1 MADEQASTDIRNAR
15 IARGAEISDWM
26 MVNAAKQK
34 FDFESAVLADR
45 FPKGQFG
52 TLPWGNTTFINQAP
66 VMTPESSGLATSAAP
81 AATSLLSKV
90 LPLAAAAALGAT
102 GAGGVMA
109 IPAIA
114 SLFSQ
119 QPQQP
124 AATQPGVIEFPV
136 QIDWNFDPNGGTVK
150 PKQ

>member
-1 MADEQASTDIRNAR
+1 MADDSASTDIRNAR
-15 IARGAEISDWM
+15 VARGAEIADWM

-52 TLPWGNTTFINQAP
+52 TLPWGNTTVINQAP
-66 VMTPESSGLATSAAP
+66 VMTPESSGIAGAAAP
-81 AATSLLSKV
+81 EAKSLLSKV

-119 QPQQP
+119 K
-124 AATQPGVIEFPV
+124 ATTAEPGVIEFPV
-136 QIDWNFDPNGGTVK
+136 QIDWNFDPHGGTVE